1 MRKTYDIDYRG
12 EKVTATIL
20 SDEELKESGRTDG
33 QDVGKYT
40 VELPLRKNKDGNEYY
55 EYIVRDELSPDVFGE
70 AKLGWRFTSLRVG
83 DNDYKFNFWLLDDGT
98 MICNDTTNPQY
109 RKLDQKF
116 YRTATPKTPSE
127 ELAKTAFSVIRQVY
141 DLDRIGVPAKEVG
154 QVRKARLATA
164 LKLLGFENT
173 SQVNYPVEPGKSYYS
188 LRKLGKLLENYRS
201 LAYVTREINEDG
213 TEDFLVDYVG
223 VPSMEHCVDG
233 TNITMREVE
242 DDEKY
247 MQDFDEWVQTIREIP
262 GVKDFLVDIRES
274 KEKNEPNRL
283 AGYMNIVRRTG
294 QMLLGLN
301 EDLVDPQD
309 LEGVENLTT
318 QQGIDLAD
326 KISELI
332 DSESFASACKFE
344 DEWVISECDRV
355 STLIKEVEGPIGVS
369 TVLATTLLS
378 LYRQLQMSRD
388 ERAKLVKEYNRM
400 RNIFDDPNDPEKLRR
415 EAKKKQRY
423 DEEVK

>member
-1 MRKTYDIDYRG
+1 
-12 EKVTATIL
+12 
-20 SDEELKESGRTDG
+20 
-33 QDVGKYT
+33 
-40 VELPLRKNKDGNEYY
+40 
-55 EYIVRDELSPDVFGE
+55 
-70 AKLGWRFTSLRVG
+70 
-83 DNDYKFNFWLLDDGT
+83 

-188 LRKLGKLLENYRS
+188 LRKLGRLLENYRS